1 MEIREYQEKSYVA
14 IQPHTDKKDEVMNWL
29 VGLTEEVGE
38 LASLFKHQYYG
49 GEELS
54 KEEVAKE
61 AGDVL
66 WYLSALCTVLD
77 LNLDAVADLNM
88 SKLHHRFA
96 LGKFDKDASGE
107 RHALEQKFTETEE
120 YKNIIGRLQL
130 AREEQ

>member
-14 IQPHTDKKDEVMNWL
+14 IQSHTDEKDEVMNWL

-49 GEELS
+49 GEQLS

-66 WYLSALCTVLD
+66 WYLSALCTALD

-96 LGKFDKDASGE
+96 LGKFDNGASGE

-120 YKNIIGRLQL
+120 YKNIVARLHL

>member
-14 IQPHTDKKDEVMNWL
+14 IQPHTDEKDEVMNWL
-29 VGLTEEVGE
+29 IGLTEEVGE

-49 GEELS
+49 GEQLS
-54 KEEVAKE
+54 KDEVAKE

-66 WYLSALCTVLD
+66 WYLSALCTALD

-96 LGKFDKDASGE
+96 LGKFDNSASSE

-120 YKNIIGRLQL
+120 YENIIARLHL

>member
-1 MEIREYQEKSYVA
+1 MKIREYQEKAYIA

-66 WYLSALCTVLD
+66 WYLSALCTALALD
-77 LNLDAVADLNM
+77 LDAVADLNM

-96 LGKFDKDASGE
+96 LGKFDNNASGE

-120 YKNIIGRLQL
+120 YKKIMECLHL
-130 AREEQ
+130 KEV

>member
-14 IQPHTDKKDEVMNWL
+14 IQPHTDKKDEVINWL

-66 WYLSALCTVLD
+66 WYLSALCTVLE

-96 LGKFDKDASGE
+96 LGEFDNNASGE
-107 RHALEQKFTETEE
+107 RHTLEQKFTETEE
-120 YKNIIGRLQL
+120 YKRIIERLFL

>member
-14 IQPHTDKKDEVMNWL
+14 IQSHTDKKDEVINWL

-66 WYLSALCTVLD
+66 WYLSALCTVLE

-96 LGKFDKDASGE
+96 LGEFDNNASGE
-107 RHALEQKFTETEE
+107 RHTLEQKFTETEE
-120 YKNIIGRLQL
+120 YKRIIERLFL

>member
-1 MEIREYQEKSYVA
+1 MEIREYQKKSYVA

-49 GEELS
+49 GEQLS

-66 WYLSALCTVLD
+66 WYLSALCTVLN

-88 SKLHHRFA
+88 SKLRHRFVRDE
-96 LGKFDKDASGE
+96 FDNSASE
-107 RHALEQKFTETEE
+107 KRHALEQKFSETEK
-120 YKNIIGRLQL
+120 YKAIIERLEL
-130 AREEQ
+130 AKGE